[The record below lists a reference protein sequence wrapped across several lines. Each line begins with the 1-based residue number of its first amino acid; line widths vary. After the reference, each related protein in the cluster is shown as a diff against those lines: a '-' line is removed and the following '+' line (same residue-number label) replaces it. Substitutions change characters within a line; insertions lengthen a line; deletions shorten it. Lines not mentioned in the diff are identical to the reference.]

1 MHSLSTPDA
10 GNIDYCL
17 ELSDIPL
24 KQKRS
29 LYTLLTTI
37 LTTSSSAKPNLTE
50 LRDWLGTT
58 LEDETIAP
66 LEIIAKPGREIV
78 SSHRTGRVTYQ
89 LEKIK
94 CGKKGCKCASGAL
107 HGPYW
112 YAYRWNGKKVVSEY
126 IGKTLK
132 TARTEP

>member
-1 MHSLSTPDA
+1 MHSPFTPDA
-10 GNIDYCL
+10 CNDYYL
-17 ELSDIPL
+17 ELNDIPL
-24 KQKRS
+24 EQKRS
-29 LYTLLTTI
+29 LHTLLTTI
-37 LTTSSSAKPNLTE
+37 LETSQSTKPNLTE
-50 LRDWLGTT
+50 LRDWLETV
-58 LEDETIAP
+58 LEDGTIAP

-78 SSHRTGRVTYQ
+78 SSHKTGRVTYQ

-132 TARTEP
+132 NVRTKP

>member
-1 MHSLSTPDA
+1 MNDISL
-10 GNIDYCL
+10 
-17 ELSDIPL
+17 E
-24 KQKRS
+24 QRRS
-29 LYTLLTTI
+29 LHTLLTAI
-37 LTTSSSAKPNLTE
+37 LTTSSSTKPNLAK

-58 LEDETIAP
+58 LEDEPIAP
-66 LEIIAKPGREIV
+66 LEIIAKLGREIV
-78 SSHRTGRVTYQ
+78 SSHKTGRVTYQ

-132 TARTEP
+132 TAKTEP

>member
-1 MHSLSTPDA
+1 MHSPSTPDA
-10 GNIDYCL
+10 CNDYYL
-17 ELSDIPL
+17 ELNDISL
-24 KQKRS
+24 EQRRS
-29 LYTLLTTI
+29 LHTLLTAI
-37 LTTSSSAKPNLTE
+37 LTTSSSTKPNLAK

-58 LEDETIAP
+58 LEDEPIAP
-66 LEIIAKPGREIV
+66 LEIIAKLGREIV
-78 SSHRTGRVTYQ
+78 SSHKTGRVTYQ

-132 TARTEP
+132 TAKTEP